1 MFTEQ
6 QINELDNELKALKAT
21 YPVAGSSVV
30 FVIAKSQEFSVM
42 GGQVARFKFVPDYG
56 HGAVSFTKLRAE
68 VTYKGAPV
76 FRESVQEPQDGSG
89 DVILRV
95 DMGADPNYEYK
106 VVIFASGVSN
116 GTFSLL

>member
-6 QINELDNELKALKAT
+6 QISELDTELKALKAT
-21 YPVAGSSVV
+21 YPVAGSNVA
-30 FVIAKSQEFSVM
+30 FVITESQTFTVM
-42 GGQVARFKFVPDYG
+42 GGQIARFKFVPDYG

-68 VTYKGAPV
+68 VSYQGAPV

-106 VVIFASGVSN
+106 VIIFASGASH
-116 GTFSLL
+116 GTFTLL